1 MPTYGRYE
9 VLETLGAGATGIVY
23 LARDLSLGRCVALKV
38 VSTGPGQRTEMIER
52 LRREA
57 EAVGRISHPN
67 IVTVYDVG
75 LAPDCLYLAME
86 RLEGEDLRALI
97 RRRAPLP
104 LGARARIL
112 CEIAD
117 ALGNAHAKG
126 VVHRDV
132 KPANIFLTN
141 EGATKLLDFGF
152 ARLAESGTITGRG
165 EVLGTPDYMAPEQ
178 ASGKP
183 ADHRSDAFSAGIVFY
198 ELMTYRRPFGGK
210 TVPAVLYDILTREP
224 DPILTLNPEVPARLA
239 RVIHRLL
246 AKDPEVR
253 PQSLLEVRAE
263 VLAIPGLLPPRAVG
277 GVGR

>member
-9 VLETLGAGATGIVY
+9 VLERLGEGATGIVY

-38 VSTGPGQRTEMIER
+38 VSTAPGRRAEVVER

-97 RRRAPLP
+97 RRQAPVP
-104 LGARARIL
+104 LAERARIA

-117 ALGNAHAKG
+117 ALGTAHTKG

-132 KPANIFLTN
+132 KPANIFLTS
-141 EGATKLLDFGF
+141 GGTTKLLDFGF

-178 ASGKP
+178 PAGKP
-183 ADHRSDAFSAGIVFY
+183 ADHRSDIFSAGIVFY

-224 DPILTLNPEVPARLA
+224 DSVLTLNPEVPVRLA
-239 RVIHRLL
+239 RVIHRML
-246 AKDPEVR
+246 AKDPDAR
-253 PQSLLEVRAE
+253 PQSLLDVRSE
-263 VLAIPGLLPPRAVG
+263 ILAIPGLAPLRAASA
-277 GVGR
+277 R

>member
-9 VLETLGAGATGIVY
+9 VLERLGEGATGIVY
-23 LARDLSLGRCVALKV
+23 LARDLSLGRHVALKV
-38 VSTGPGQRTEMIER
+38 VSTGPGRRAELVAR

-97 RRRAPLP
+97 RRQAPAA
-104 LGARARIL
+104 LGERARIA

-117 ALGNAHAKG
+117 ALGTAHAKG

-132 KPANIFLTN
+132 KPANIFVTHS
-141 EGATKLLDFGF
+141 GVTKLLDFGF

-178 ASGKP
+178 PAGKP
-183 ADHRSDAFSAGIVFY
+183 ADHRSDIFSAGIVLY
-198 ELMTYRRPFGGK
+198 ELMTFRRPFSGK

-224 DPILTLNPEVPARLA
+224 DPVLTLNPEVPTRLA
-239 RVIHRLL
+239 RLIHRML
-246 AKDPEVR
+246 AKDPEAR

-263 VLAIPGLLPPRAVG
+263 IMSIPGLLPPRSV
-277 GVGR
+277 VGR